1 MTLRWPL
8 FDPLA
13 RELNR
18 TSKPTKLFDPPRE
31 TGVCVIADEVGIGPV
46 GLRFE
51 NDVESVFEGI
61 SL

>member
-1 MTLRWPL
+1 LV
-8 FDPLA
+8 DPLA

-31 TGVCVIADEVGIGPV
+31 TGVDVIADECRIRPV

-51 NDVESVFEGI
+51 NDVESAVRGI